1 MATTFDHPNSFIA
14 IFLFFC
20 LIQITF
26 SNPLSDDS
34 DHPMTFIVHMTK
46 QHKPLLFTS
55 QFHWYNSIIKS
66 LPISRHPSMLLYT
79 YERVANGFAVSLTPS
94 QAAKLE
100 DIPGVLSVMPD
111 EAQELHITH
120 TYRFLGLSPD
130 SGLWPSSNYGEDIII
145 GVFDTGI
152 WPEHRSFSDAGLSPV
167 PSSWKGTCE
176 TWNDF
181 PASSC
186 NRKIIGAR
194 SFLAGHYMSNLAGST
209 LNLSAIT
216 NSPRDTYGHGTHTT
230 STAAGSVVSN
240 ASFYGYAKGEAIGI
254 ATKARIAVYKVCATK
269 KVCRVADILAGM
281 DQAVADGVDIIS
293 MSLSGG
299 TKPYYRDN
307 IAIATFGAMQHGI
320 LVSVSGGNQG
330 PTRSTVNHLPPWVL
344 TVGASS
350 VDREFRAD
358 VVLGDNRTFLGAS
371 LYPGPFFPFTDQ
383 YELVYGGDFGNVFCK
398 VGQFNKQDQLAGK
411 IIVCEQGDTSS
422 SDMAYAVAN
431 VTGRGAIILNNRKYG
446 EELRAEQHRWPAT
459 RVSMTDGNE
468 IKRYLQSSENP
479 TANILFRGTVNG
491 STFPPAPKV
500 ATFSSRGPNPLTPQ
514 ILKPD
519 VIAPGLNIL
528 AAWTNATGPRGGNDP
543 RRVEFNVI
551 SGTSMAC
558 PHVSGISAL
567 LKKAYPSWSPAAI
580 KSALMTT
587 AYNLDNSGQ
596 RLKDLATGK
605 TSTPFAH
612 GSGHVDPS
620 RALDPGLIYDM
631 SVTDYVGFLCSIGY
645 SSKLISIFFTQTV
658 SPKICEETYAALGAR
673 VTPGDLNLPS
683 FSVVFKNDQV
693 ETVKYRRTVT
703 NVGTNVDAVYSAT
716 GVQPAGVKITVSPK
730 KLVFDANNLTQT
742 YEITFSPTGGHGK
755 LARFGWIQWSDGIHS
770 VRSTIAFSWVRATTD
785 NVASI

>member
-1 MATTFDHPNSFIA
+1 MAITFDHPYSFIT

-20 LIQITF
+20 LIPITF

-34 DHPMTFIVHMTK
+34 DHPMTFIVHMAK

-66 LPISRHPSMLLYT
+66 LPHSRHPSRLLYT

-94 QAAKLE
+94 QAAELE
-100 DIPGVLSVMPD
+100 NIPGVLSVMPD

-120 TYRFLGLSPD
+120 TYRFLGLSSD

-145 GVFDTGI
+145 GILDTGI

-181 PASSC
+181 PATSC

-194 SFLAGHYMSNLAGST
+194 SFLAGHYMSNLVGST

-216 NSPRDTYGHGTHTT
+216 NSPRDTDGHGTHTT

-240 ASFYGYAKGEAIGI
+240 ASFYKFAKGKAIGI
-254 ATKARIAVYKVCATK
+254 ATKARVAVYKVCATR

-293 MSLSGG
+293 MSISGG
-299 TKPYYRDN
+299 TKPYHQDN
-307 IAIATFGAMQHGI
+307 IAIATFGAMKNGI
-320 LVSVSGGNQG
+320 LVSASGGNKG

-350 VDREFRAD
+350 VDREFVAS
-358 VVLGDNRTFLGAS
+358 VILGTGRPYAGTS
-371 LYPGPFFPFTDQ
+371 LYPGPRFPFLSR
-383 YELVYGGDFGNVFCK
+383 YELVHGGDFGNPFCK
-398 VGQFNKQDQLAGK
+398 VGEFNKQDQLVDK
-411 IIVCEQGDTSS
+411 IIVCEQDWDTSS
-422 SDMAYAVAN
+422 RDSAYAVAN
-431 VTGRGAIILNNRKYG
+431 VSGRGAIIVNNRKHG
-446 EELRAEQHRWPAT
+446 EELLAEPHRWPAT
-459 RVSMTDGNE
+459 RVAMSDGYK
-468 IKRYLQSSENP
+468 IMKYLRSENP
-479 TANILFRGTVNG
+479 TATINFYGTWIAG
-491 STFPPAPKV
+491 EYPITAPEV
-500 ATFSSRGPNPLTPQ
+500 ASFSSRGPNPLTPQ

-528 AAWTNATGPRGGNDP
+528 AAWSNAIGPWGDDDP
-543 RRVEFNVI
+543 RRVEFNII

-558 PHVSGISAL
+558 AHVSGISAL
-567 LKKAYPSWSPAAI
+567 LKKVYPTWSPAAI

-587 AYNLDNSGQ
+587 AYDLDNDGQ
-596 RLKDLATGK
+596 RLRDLAGK
-605 TSTPFAH
+605 RSTPFAH

-631 SVTDYVGFLCSIGY
+631 NVTDYVGFLCSIGY
-645 SSKLISIFFTQTV
+645 DSTLISKFFTETI
-658 SPKICEETYAALGAR
+658 SSNICEETYAALGGR
-673 VTPGDLNLPS
+673 VTPGDLNVPS
-683 FSVVFKNDQV
+683 FSAVFENGV

-716 GVQPAGVKITVSPK
+716 AVAPEGTKITISPNR
-730 KLVFDANNLTQT
+730 LVFDANNPTQT
-742 YEITFSPTGGHGK
+742 YEITFSSTGGNRDK
-755 LARFGWIQWSDGIHS
+755 LATFGWIQWSDGIHS
-770 VRSTIAFSWVRATTD
+770 VRSTIACSWVRTTTD
-785 NVASI
+785 YVASM